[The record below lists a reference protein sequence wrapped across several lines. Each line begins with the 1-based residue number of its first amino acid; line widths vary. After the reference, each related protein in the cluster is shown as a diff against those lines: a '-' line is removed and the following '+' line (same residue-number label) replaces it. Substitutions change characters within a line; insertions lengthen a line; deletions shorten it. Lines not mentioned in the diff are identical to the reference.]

1 MAIEDHIARL
11 REGVATWNAWRQAH
25 RDVAPDLHGGALRG
39 LDLSGADLAG
49 ADLGEADLR
58 GAILRGA
65 RLASA
70 TLAGANLFKAIL
82 DDADLEGAV
91 LIGARFLDCSQLVVA
106 QNWWSARRDPSLG
119 CGAPIPQD

>member
-1 MAIEDHIARL
+1 MANEEHVARL
-11 REGVATWNAWRQAH
+11 REGIAAWNAWRHDH

-49 ADLGEADLR
+49 ADLRAADLR

-65 RLASA
+65 RLAGA
-70 TLAGANLFKAIL
+70 QLAGANLFKAIL

-91 LIGARFLDCSQLVVA
+91 LTGARFLNCAQLIVA
-106 QNWWSARRDPSLG
+106 TNWQLARRDLSLG
-119 CGAPIPQD
+119 CGALIPTE